1 MIEIRKATIKDLK
14 FIVELFD
21 QYRVFYENKS
31 DKIKAEE
38 FIAERLKLD
47 DSKIFVAETDDK
59 SLVGF
64 VQLYPLFS
72 STRMKRL
79 WLLNDL
85 FVDNEFRGK
94 GLSKMLI
101 EKSKEL
107 CSQTNACGLILETAK
122 TNVIG
127 NELYPKV
134 GFSLDKEH
142 NYYSWDN
149 N

>member
-1 MIEIRKATIKDLK
+1 MTEIRKATIKDLK
-14 FIVELFD
+14 FVVELFD
-21 QYRVFYENKS
+21 QYRVFYEKKS

-38 FIAERLKLD
+38 FIAERLKSN
-47 DSKIFVAETDDK
+47 DSEIFVAETDDK
-59 SLVGF
+59 LVGF
-64 VQLYPLFS
+64 IQLFPIFS

-107 CSQTNACGLILETAK
+107 CIQTNSCGLILETAK
-122 TNVIG
+122 TNVVG